1 MVLPYNIG
9 DIMNQI
15 CYKCKET
22 KDLSEF
28 YKRKDKKNGY
38 CGRCKKCDNILKND
52 WVKRNP
58 EKRRAY
64 ERKRTPRKL
73 NKRTSDRIRNKKY
86 RKELS
91 DQYIC
96 YLIRVSSKN
105 LILKDIPDEFI
116 ELYRLNLQ
124 IKRALKLTPKLKG
137 EEDSP

>member
-1 MVLPYNIG
+1 
-9 DIMNQI
+9 MNQI

-73 NKRTSDRIRNKKY
+73 NKRISDRIRNKKY

-137 EEDSP
+137 EEDQP

>member
-1 MVLPYNIG
+1 
-9 DIMNQI
+9 MNQI

-105 LILKDIPDEFI
+105 LILKDIPNELI
-116 ELYRLNLQ
+116 EAYRLNLKL
-124 IKRALKLTPKLKG
+124 KRKLELTPKLK
-137 EEDSP
+137 SPST

>member
-1 MVLPYNIG
+1 MT
-9 DIMNQI
+9 QT

-96 YLIRVSSKN
+96 YLIRASSKN

>member
-1 MVLPYNIG
+1 MT
-9 DIMNQI
+9 QT
-15 CYKCKET
+15 CYKCKEI
-22 KDLSEF
+22 KNLDEF
-28 YKRKDKKNGY
+28 YKRKVNKNGY

-64 ERKRTPRKL
+64 ERKRTPRMAKKKI
-73 NKRTSDRIRNKKY
+73 NDRIRNRKY

-105 LILKDIPDEFI
+105 LIAEDIPNELI
-116 ELYRLNLQ
+116 EAYRLNLQ
-124 IKRALKLTPKLKG
+124 LKRALNLTPKLRG
-137 EEDSP
+137 EEDKP

>member
-1 MVLPYNIG
+1 MTKK
-9 DIMNQI
+9 
-15 CYKCKET
+15 CYKCKKIKKT
-22 KDLSEF
+22 TEF
-28 YKRKDKKNGY
+28 YKKSSNTTDKL

-96 YLIRVSSKN
+96 YLIRATSKN

>member
-1 MVLPYNIG
+1 
-9 DIMNQI
+9 MNQI

-96 YLIRVSSKN
+96 YLIRRSST
-105 LILKDIPDEFI
+105 LLKEDMPDELI

>member
-1 MVLPYNIG
+1 MI
-9 DIMNQI
+9 QT
-15 CYKCKET
+15 CYKCKKVKET
-22 KDLSEF
+22 TEF
-28 YKRKDKKNGY
+28 YRRKDKKNGRS
-38 CGRCKKCDNILKND
+38 GRCKKCDNILKND

-64 ERKRTPRKL
+64 ERKRTPRMISKK
-73 NKRTSDRIRNKKY
+73 NNDRIRNRKY

-105 LILKDIPDEFI
+105 LISKDIPDEFI
-116 ELYRLNLQ
+116 KLYRLNLQ

-137 EEDSP
+137 EEDKP